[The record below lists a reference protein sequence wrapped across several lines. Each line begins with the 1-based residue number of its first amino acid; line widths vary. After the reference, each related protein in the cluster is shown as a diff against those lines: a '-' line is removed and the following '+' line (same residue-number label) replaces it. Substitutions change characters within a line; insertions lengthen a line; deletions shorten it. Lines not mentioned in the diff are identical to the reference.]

1 MAEYKVG
8 PHLPSS
14 QTAQAPGGSI
24 IMLPTKAVVGFLA
37 TLAIAEAAKLNEDSL
52 YHVVE
57 DLPANETVEASEE
70 NVATCSDIM
79 ARNGLVSLLIIY
91 NVVFFASL
99 AALYLPLLS
108 LDA

>member
-1 MAEYKVG
+1 MAEYKVE

-14 QTAQAPGGSI
+14 QTTQAPGGSII

-37 TLAIAEAAKLNEDSL
+37 TLAIAKAAKLNEDSL

-91 NVVFFASL
+91 TVLSSFCFLGSC
-99 AALYLPLLS
+99 LPTF
-108 LDA
+108 